1 MANLRFGSS
10 FLSRINPALENLTRI
25 GAVPTEQ
32 QKAEETLYGT
42 NVGTRNPL
50 ARSIG
55 GLMSALGSPVDVR
68 TAPERLAESTKDL
81 DLSSVEDQQ
90 KYLLEQLRYVQDP
103 KSKVLLATQLA
114 KINEELSKKSTQE
127 KTITEVASQLE
138 ELGFTRLSD
147 NLRNGLITLSSAQSV
162 ITEAQKKEVLNQ
174 QEKGDQLTKNSENVA
189 YLLASGVPSNVISSV
204 LRIPDFESRSKTISK
219 LVEDIS
225 SKEITEISKKKNWEN
240 LFTTEILEND
250 GILQVYEQLG
260 MDANAPVV
268 LTRIEDIISG
278 KSEKQTI
285 GNITQALVYNSQ
297 TDSRMNTRTGIGDNN
312 QLLYYNTVSKQWE
325 PVGNGVTVVES
336 KSLTPNANEVR
347 AATVAIGKER
357 NWYEALNDDEKRTIN
372 QDLAA
377 MAKVINNTKPIPE
390 REKQKTV
397 RQIVDFIS
405 NKFPNESAASGKGDQ
420 SFSRRTIVPAT
431 EIVAAISE
439 YSASIG
445 DIVNDANSSSSQ
457 DNLNIKITPFG
468 DLKDK

>member
-1 MANLRFGSS
+1 MADLRFGSS
-10 FLSRINPALENLTRI
+10 FLSRVNPALENLTRI
-25 GAVPTEQ
+25 GAAPTEQ
-32 QKAEETLYGT
+32 QKAEEALYGT

-68 TAPERLAESTKDL
+68 TSPERLAESTKNL

-138 ELGFTRLSD
+138 ELGFIPLAD
-147 NLRNGLITLSSAQSV
+147 NLRNGLIPLSSAQSV

-204 LRIPDFESRSKTISK
+204 LRIPDFESRSKAINK
-219 LVEDIS
+219 LVEDIP
-225 SKEITEISKKKNWEN
+225 SKKITEINKKKNWEN
-240 LFTTEILEND
+240 LFTTEILEKD
-250 GILQVYEQLG
+250 GILQVYEQIG
-260 MDANAPVV
+260 MDANANVV

-285 GNITQALVYNSQ
+285 GNITQSLVYNSQ
-297 TDSRMNTRTGIGDNN
+297 TDSIINTRTGIGDNN

-325 PVGNGVTVVES
+325 PVGNSVTVVDS
-336 KSLTPNANEVR
+336 KSATPNANEVK
-347 AATVAIGKER
+347 AATVAIGKDR
-357 NWYEALNDDEKRTIN
+357 NWYEALNLDERSTIN

-377 MAKVINNTKPIPE
+377 MAKVINNTTQIPE
-390 REKQKTV
+390 REKQNTV

-405 NKFPNESAASGKGDQ
+405 NKFSNETAASGKGDQ
-420 SFSRRTIVPAT
+420 KFSRRTIVPAT
-431 EIVAAISE
+431 EILAAISE
-439 YSASIG
+439 YSASI
-445 DIVNDANSSSSQ
+445 NEELSNSSSSQ
-457 DNLNIKITPFG
+457 DNLNIITRSFS
-468 DLKDK
+468 DLKDN

>member
-32 QKAEETLYGT
+32 QKAEEALYGT

-138 ELGFTRLSD
+138 DLEFIQLAD

-174 QEKGDQLTKNSENVA
+174 QERGDQLTKNTENIA
-189 YLLASGVPSNVISSV
+189 YLLASGVPSNLISSV
-204 LRIPDFESRSKTISK
+204 LDIPDIKIKTNAINK
-219 LVEDIS
+219 LIENIS
-225 SKEITEISKKKNWEN
+225 SKEITKISKKKNWEN
-240 LFTTEILEND
+240 LFTTEILAND

-268 LTRIEDIISG
+268 LTRIEDILSG

-312 QLLYYNTVSKQWE
+312 ELLYYNTGSKQWE
-325 PVGNGVTVVES
+325 PVGNGVTVIDF
-336 KSLTPNANEVR
+336 KSATPNTNEVR

-372 QDLAA
+372 QDLAT

-390 REKQKTV
+390 REKQNTV

-405 NKFPNESAASGKGDQ
+405 NKFPNETSASGKGDQ
-420 SFSRRTIVPAT
+420 RFSRRTIVPAT
-431 EIVAAISE
+431 EILAAISE
-439 YSASIG
+439 YSAS
-445 DIVNDANSSSSQ
+445 SSSSQ
-457 DNLNIKITPFG
+457 NITRSFS
-468 DLKDK
+468 DLKESD